1 MLLQTHETNIIKTV
15 YMLFDTTKK
24 IILIYMYIYLS
35 KSSQLYIFQL
45 LAMSETAD
53 LHYLLLGMGLM
64 EIVTKPDF
72 ETGEQAEAFVREI
85 QSTLRLINTCDGKM
99 ERK

>member
-1 MLLQTHETNIIKTV
+1 MWYNQKDHFNI
-15 YMLFDTTKK
+15 DA
-24 IILIYMYIYLS
+24 
-35 KSSQLYIFQL
+35 YIFIQKQSNVYT
-45 LAMSETAD
+45 LALALAETAD

>member
-1 MLLQTHETNIIKTV
+1 MWYNQKDHFNIDV
-15 YMLFDTTKK
+15 
-24 IILIYMYIYLS
+24 
-35 KSSQLYIFQL
+35 YIFIQKQSNVYI
-45 LAMSETAD
+45 LALALAETAD
-53 LHYLLLGMGLM
+53 FHYLLSGMGLM